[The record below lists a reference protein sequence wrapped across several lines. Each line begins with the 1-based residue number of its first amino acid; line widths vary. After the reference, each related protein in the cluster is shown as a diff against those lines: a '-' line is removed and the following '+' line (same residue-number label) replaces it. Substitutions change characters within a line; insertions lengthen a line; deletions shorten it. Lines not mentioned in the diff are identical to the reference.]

1 MKKLIF
7 IVPMLLLCSCFYKFK
22 GSHMDGNV
30 AFRNSNAKITYTK
43 EASECI
49 NYNLFSLFARMFYI
63 NDNFTI
69 SDIAKKGDITE
80 VVDVIEN
87 NTHTLYNSQ
96 RCITVRGN

>member
-22 GSHMDGNV
+22 GSHIGGNV

-49 NYNLFSLFARMFYI
+49 NYNLFSSIKRLFYS
-63 NDNFTI
+63 NDNLTI
-69 SDIAKKGDITE
+69 SDIAKKEGITE
-80 VVDVIEN
+80 VVDIIEDY
-87 NTHTLYNSQ
+87 THTLFNSKK
-96 RCITVRGN
+96 CITVRGN